1 MMPRNPSE
9 LTRPWPYRSVVF
21 DLDGILI
28 DSEPVFEEAA
38 KQLLSRRGLTWV
50 PEVAHAMMGTP
61 ATQAFAYFREFY
73 QLPETIEEL
82 GAESSADFYA
92 VLKEK
97 PIPLMRGVIEL
108 LDRLKRKAIPHA
120 IATSSSRRYVER
132 VFAPHGLLDRFIFV
146 LTCEDVLR
154 GKPHP
159 EVYEKAA
166 HQLGHAPAEVIVIE
180 DSVNGVR
187 AAKAAGAHCV
197 AVPHER
203 VQKEGLQIAD
213 LVIPNLLDER
223 LAQLLDA

>member
-1 MMPRNPSE
+1 MMPSHSPE
-9 LTRPWPYRSVVF
+9 QPFPWIFRSVVF

-38 KQLLSRRGLTWV
+38 KRLLGRRGLKWV

-61 ATQAFAYFREFY
+61 GKQAFAYFREFY

-82 GAESSADFYA
+82 SAESSVDFYD
-92 VLKEK
+92 VLKNQ
-97 PIPLMRGVIEL
+97 PIPLMHGVVEL
-108 LDRLKRKAIPHA
+108 LDRLKSKGIPHA
-120 IATSSSRRYVER
+120 IATSSSRRYVKR
-132 VFAPHGLLDRFIFV
+132 VFEPHGLLDRFQFV
-146 LTCEDVLR
+146 LTCEDVHL

-166 HQLGHAPAEVIVIE
+166 SQLGNAPAEILVIE

-187 AAKAAGAHCV
+187 AAKAAGARCV

-203 VQKEGLQIAD
+203 VKREALHIAD
-213 LVIPNLLDER
+213 LIVPHLLDER
-223 LAQLLDA
+223 LGRLLDV